1 MRRCVQLAKL
11 ITPREN
17 LFRGSRLAKQSSTSP
32 VHFVF
37 LVPIQ
42 LNGQRVFPGARK
54 ANLEESAC
62 LPDPALGYLLFVK
75 AKFDG

>member
-1 MRRCVQLAKL
+1 MRRRVQLADNPTKKL
-11 ITPREN
+11 
-17 LFRGSRLAKQSSTSP
+17 FSGSRLANQSSISL
-32 VHFVF
+32 VHFIF

-54 ANLEESAC
+54 ADLEESAC